1 MFFTYGVRNLA
12 GEIAQEYAK
21 RQVRHLANLNALTTA
36 FSVFFIYFSFVC
48 YCKFSLVLCLYV
60 IAFKFCIDRVKRRQS
75 MIS

>member
-36 FSVFFIYFSFVC
+36 FSVLFFFL
-48 YCKFSLVLCLYV
+48 LVLFA
-60 IAFKFCIDRVKRRQS
+60 IANLVWLIRDCVQIVH
-75 MIS
+75 